1 MKKNYINYIAI
12 LAFFFLLTA
21 GCGRTGGDKTPT
33 AETPVLTPSE
43 QSEPAIEELMVK
55 NPLTGLGMDKDRGG
69 RRPLAVMI
77 ENETSARPQSGLNKA
92 DVVYEALAE
101 GGITR
106 FLAVYLGEDAGEI
119 GPVRSAR
126 PYFIDFAMEYDPVY
140 VHYGASQ
147 SAYSDLQ
154 KNRNIHAIDGIYD
167 RVTFWR
173 DKTRK
178 APHNAY
184 TSTENILETAQKRG
198 YLKPIDLKRWEFNE
212 GGDSLP
218 GESLKEFELVY
229 FKNYTVKYVYDEDK
243 EAYVRY
249 INEKP
254 HTDRK
259 TGDPIVVKN
268 IILQFMDTRVID
280 SEGRLAIKTTGSG
293 TGYYIS
299 NGSYTRIKWQKPG
312 RFEKTEYTVEGG
324 GQLKLNPG
332 NTWIQILPS
341 QDKFKISD

>member
-1 MKKNYINYIAI
+1 MKKIYVAV
-12 LAFFFLLTA
+12 LAFFFLLAA
-21 GCGRTGGDKTPT
+21 GCGRIIGGNKTPVDK
-33 AETPVLTPSE
+33 TPVLTPNE
-43 QSEPAIEELMVK
+43 QSQPVVEEPVVK
-55 NPLTGLGMDKDRGG
+55 NPLTGLNMDKDKEG

-77 ENETSARPQSGLNKA
+77 ENEKSARPQSGLNKA
-92 DVVYEALAE
+92 DVVYEVLAE

-106 FLAVYLGEDAGEI
+106 FLAIYLGEDAGEI

-154 KNRNIHAIDGIYD
+154 KNKNIYGIDGIYD

-184 TSTENILETAQKRG
+184 TSTENILETARRRG
-198 YLKPIDLKRWEFNE
+198 YLKPVYLKRWEFNE
-212 GGDSLP
+212 GEAP
-218 GESLKEFELVY
+218 VAGEPLEEFELVY
-229 FKNYTVKYVYDEDK
+229 YKNYTVKYVYDEEK
-243 EAYVRY
+243 KAYVRY

-299 NGSYTRIKWQKPG
+299 NGSYTRIKWHKPG
-312 RFEKTEYTVEGG
+312 RFKKTEYTLEGG

-341 QDKFKISD
+341 RDKFKIGT